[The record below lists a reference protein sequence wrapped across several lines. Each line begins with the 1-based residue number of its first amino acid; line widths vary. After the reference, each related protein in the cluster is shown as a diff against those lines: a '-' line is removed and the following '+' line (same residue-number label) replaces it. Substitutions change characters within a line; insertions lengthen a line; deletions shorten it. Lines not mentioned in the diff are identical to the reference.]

1 MATINLADGLS
12 GIGQVIG
19 GAGTGDYLGQ
29 SVSGGGDVNGDGIPD
44 LVIGAYLLDG
54 GAANS
59 GGAYVVFGG
68 DTTFDSAVDVVG
80 GLGTTSIRLR
90 GEATSDGAGAGV
102 SVVGDVNNDG
112 IDDILIGAPGNGGK
126 GAGYVVFGSASLA
139 TNIDLGS
146 LGSDGFKIS
155 GAYTGDSV
163 GAAVAIIGD
172 VDDDGIDDLV
182 LGAPGGDYAGFNYG
196 GAYVVF
202 GDGSLGS
209 DITLPASSVN
219 MYAEGDTY
227 AGRGVRG
234 FGDVNDDGIEDFIIG
249 SDGASTAGRSYVVFG
264 DGTPF
269 SSPFALDNLTATDG
283 FDITG
288 EAAGDAAGAGNVAIL
303 GDINGDGVADIGVGA
318 PGSDTGGSDA
328 GAAYLIFG
336 GSGLGADI
344 ALGGLGAGGIKIVGE
359 NADDEFGDDIRTAG
373 DFNGDGIDD
382 VLIVAGAYGSGR
394 GAVYII
400 FGQSGLSGPIDLSS
414 LADDEGVKIVGDTGD
429 GLSQAAGVGDVNND
443 GLDDILIGAPTA
455 DDGSADTGQAY
466 VIFGFAQIDGDA
478 GDDSLTGGDAADSL
492 TGNAGNDTLIGNGG
506 NDSLFG
512 GLNDDSIEGGT
523 GDDLL
528 SSGTGNDSLFGG
540 AGTDT
545 AEVSFGGMNEFQVRL
560 LTGSLLNGLLTAPQ
574 PGDGVIQEGV
584 FTGAAVRMQFTG
596 GEAGFQLLAS
606 DIEQVQFGDGTV
618 DLSAIVDL
626 DLASLGIE
634 ELFVG
639 GTGDN
644 VVTGEA
650 TDDVMAAGAG
660 NDTVDGVGGNDRAYG
675 QAGDDMVM
683 GGTGND
689 SLFGNLGE
697 DTVIGGAG
705 DDSLKSQT
713 NDDMLMGEAGNDVA
727 FGGGNDDMIDGGDGS
742 DTLNGNSGFDTILGG
757 AGNDTLRGQG
767 GRDSLNGGDGDDLLL
782 GMQGFDTLVGGA
794 GNDGLIG
801 GPADDTLT
809 GGAGID
815 SFTFAAGHGSNTI
828 TDFEDGIDMIS
839 IQGFA
844 FADVTIASASDDTV
858 ITVDGDDLT
867 ITLTSVAAGLITAA
881 DFVFG

>member
-1 MATINLADGLS
+1 MATINLADGIT
-12 GIGQVIG
+12 GVGQIIG

-44 LVIGAYLLDG
+44 LILGTYLLDG
-54 GAANS
+54 GAPNS

-68 DTTFDSAVDVVG
+68 DTTFDSAVDVVT

-146 LGSDGFKIS
+146 LGSDGFKVT

-172 VDDDGIDDLV
+172 VDNDGIDDLV

-196 GAYVVF
+196 GAFVIY
-202 GDGSLGS
+202 GDGSLGA

-249 SDGASTAGRSYVVFG
+249 SDGTSTAGRSYVVFG
-264 DGTPF
+264 TGSPF

-283 FDITG
+283 FDILG
-288 EAAGDAAGAGNVAIL
+288 EAAGDAAGAGNVAII

-318 PGSDTGGSDA
+318 PGSDTGGTDA

-344 ALGGLGAGGIKIVGE
+344 ALGSLGAGGIKIVGE
-359 NADDEFGDDIRTAG
+359 NADDEFGDDIRSAG

-382 VLIVAGAYGSGR
+382 VLIVAGAYGNGL

-400 FGQSGLSGPIDLSS
+400 FGQSN
-414 LADDEGVKIVGDTGD
+414 LADDEGGKVVGNTGD
-429 GLSQAAGVGDVNND
+429 GLAQAAGVGDVNND
-443 GLDDILIGAPTA
+443 GLADILIGAPTA
-455 DDGSADTGQAY
+455 DDGSADTGRAY
-466 VIFGFAQIDGDA
+466 VIFGFAQIDGGA
-478 GDDSLTGGDAADSL
+478 GGDSLTGGDAADSL

-506 NDSLFG
+506 NDTLDG
-512 GLNDDSIEGGT
+512 GLNDDSLDGGS
-523 GDDLL
+523 GDDSLI
-528 SSGTGNDSLFGG
+528 SGTGNDSLFGG

-545 AEVSFGGMNEFQVRL
+545 AVVSFGEANEFQVRL
-560 LTGSLLNGLLTAPQ
+560 LTGTQLNGLLTIPD
-574 PGDGVIQEGV
+574 PGDGFSRQAV

-606 DIEQVQFGDGTV
+606 DIEKVQFGDGTV
-618 DLSAIVDL
+618 DLSDIVDL
-626 DLASLGIE
+626 DLADLGIE
-634 ELFVG
+634 ELYVG
-639 GTGDN
+639 GAGDN

-650 TDDVMAAGAG
+650 SDDIMAAGGG
-660 NDTVDGVGGNDRAYG
+660 NDTVNGAGGNDRAYG
-675 QAGDDMVM
+675 QAGDDSVI
-683 GGTGND
+683 GGVGND
-689 SLFGNLGE
+689 SLFGNLGN
-697 DTVIGGAG
+697 DTVVGGAG
-705 DDSLKSQT
+705 DDSLKAQT

-727 FGGGNDDMIDGGDGS
+727 FGGGNNDMIDGGADS
-742 DTLNGNSGFDTILGG
+742 DTLNGNSGFDTLIGG
-757 AGNDTLRGQG
+757 DGNDTLRGQG
-767 GRDSLNGGDGDDLLL
+767 GRDSLNGGAGNDLLL
-782 GMQGFDTLVGGA
+782 GMQGFDTLVGGD
-794 GNDGLIG
+794 GNDTLIG
-801 GPADDTLT
+801 GPADDLLT
-809 GGAGID
+809 GGAGVDI
-815 SFTFAAGHGSNTI
+815 FTFGSGQGSNTI
-828 TDFEDGIDMIS
+828 TDFADGTDMILM
-839 IQGFA
+839 QGIA
-844 FADVTIASASDDTV
+844 FADLNFANSGDDTV
-858 ITVDGDDLT
+858 ITVDGDDL
-867 ITLTSVAAGLITAA
+867 SVTVNGISANQLTAA
-881 DFVFG
+881 DFV